1 MPGPSELPDFPPP
14 RQTLDTP
21 ASLRSRGVCLRR
33 AAHADLPWLCRLYAS
48 TRAEELAAVP
58 WPENMRQA
66 FLQDQFALQHRHY
79 LAHHACSDFLVIE
92 GKHGPVGRFY
102 LQRTAPDHLLVDITL
117 LPEHRGCGIGRALI
131 AAAQDDARQ
140 HGRGMQLHVLRHNA
154 AARRLYERL
163 GFTVTGGEDEGL
175 HHHMRWSVATP

>member
-1 MPGPSELPDFPPP
+1 MSGPLVLPDFPPP
-14 RQTLDTP
+14 RQIFQTP
-21 ASLRSRGVCLRR
+21 AKLLSRGLCLRH
-33 AAHADLPWLCRLYAS
+33 ATHADLPWLCRLYAS
-48 TRAEELAAVP
+48 TRADELAAVH
-58 WPENMRQA
+58 WPENLQQA

-79 LAHHACSDFLVIE
+79 LAHYADSDFLVIQ
-92 GKHGPVGRFY
+92 GRQGPMGRFY
-102 LQRTAPDHLLVDITL
+102 LQRAAPDHLLVDITL
-117 LPEHRGCGIGRALI
+117 LPEERARGIGTALI

-163 GFTVTGGEDEGL
+163 GFAVTGGEDEGL